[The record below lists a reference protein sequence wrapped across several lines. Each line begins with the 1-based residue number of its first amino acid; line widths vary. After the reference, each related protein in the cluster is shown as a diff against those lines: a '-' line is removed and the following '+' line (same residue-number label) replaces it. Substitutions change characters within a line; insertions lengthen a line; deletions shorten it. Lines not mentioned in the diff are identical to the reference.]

1 MVTPSGGVGFD
12 KGVLTKGTGLG
23 MFGLTEEKVVE
34 MSSIWQSYNVPS
46 CLPTTHCAVFMA
58 FLFASAWEM

>member
-1 MVTPSGGVGFD
+1 M
-12 KGVLTKGTGLG
+12 GVLAKGTGLG

-58 FLFASAWEM
+58 FRLASAWEI